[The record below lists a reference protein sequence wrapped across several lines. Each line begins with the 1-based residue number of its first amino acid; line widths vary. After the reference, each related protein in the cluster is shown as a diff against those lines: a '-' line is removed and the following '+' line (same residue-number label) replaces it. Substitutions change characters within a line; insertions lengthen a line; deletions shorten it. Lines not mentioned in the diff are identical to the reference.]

1 MTNWKTVAA
10 LSVLALT
17 VAGCGSE
24 SETPSTP
31 DPISEDLIN
40 ENQAVEKI
48 DEHIND
54 AVAVLP
60 EDVRLEPLGQPIT
73 GGCEGGGE
81 NESVTV
87 SHTYW
92 LRDLE
97 PEDNEANAE
106 ALHQYWTDNGYEIMR
121 DRRPDTLSISVQY
134 PEDGFGM
141 TLRVSDEGTLSVG
154 ASSPCFHP
162 EEGS

>member
-10 LSVLALT
+10 FSVLAFT
-17 VAGCGSE
+17 VAGCGSAP
-24 SETPSTP
+24 ETEATP
-31 DPISEDLIN
+31 DPVAEDLIN
-40 ENQAVEKI
+40 EDEAVEKI

-60 EDVRLEPLGQPIT
+60 GDVRLEPLGQPNF

-81 NESVTV
+81 NEPV
-87 SHTYW
+87 SASHIYW
-92 LRDLE
+92 LRDLD
-97 PEDNEANAE
+97 PEDNDANAE
-106 ALHQYWTDNGYEIMR
+106 ALHQYWSDNGYEVTS
-121 DRRPDTLSISVQY
+121 DRRPDKLSISVRNV
-134 PEDGFGM
+134 EDGFGM

-162 EEGS
+162 EERS